1 MLPTLFLR
9 GTLVDLE
16 LACCNG
22 DLASFALYLGGR
34 LLCVAAGIPEVL
46 SWSIPT
52 DEEGE
57 GFSLFQD
64 CF

>member
-22 DLASFALYLGGR
+22 ALTSLALYLGGR
-34 LLCVAAGIPEVL
+34 LLCVAAEIPEVL

-52 DEEGE
+52 DKEGR
-57 GFSLFQD
+57 GLLLI
-64 CF
+64 